1 MFMILYTVQVT
12 GLQLRDPAPFN
23 DLLLELI
30 FYIFSPRSLRE
41 SFIYLENDLL
51 VHEREDN

>member
-23 DLLLELI
+23 DLLLGLADILYEGLNGVVAFTVI
-30 FYIFSPRSLRE
+30 G
-41 SFIYLENDLL
+41 
-51 VHEREDN
+51 

>member
-1 MFMILYTVQVT
+1 MMLYTAQVT

-23 DLLLELI
+23 DLLLGLADTV
-30 FYIFSPRSLRE
+30 FIFSPRSLRE

-51 VHEREDN
+51 VHER